1 MKKSKSKGFT
11 MVEVLG
17 VLVIIGILS
26 LLVVPRIIEYMQGG
40 KDDYN
45 QKLASQLKLA
55 GKAYFADNKEA
66 LPTEKTSK
74 KYGYVTWDELDSEK
88 YITKDLVEFQLCT
101 RKTKYV

>member
-1 MKKSKSKGFT
+1 MNNRNKGFT

-45 QKLASQLKLA
+45 QKLASQLQLA

-74 KYGYVTWDELDSEK
+74 KYG
-88 YITKDLVEFQLCT
+88 
-101 RKTKYV
+101 